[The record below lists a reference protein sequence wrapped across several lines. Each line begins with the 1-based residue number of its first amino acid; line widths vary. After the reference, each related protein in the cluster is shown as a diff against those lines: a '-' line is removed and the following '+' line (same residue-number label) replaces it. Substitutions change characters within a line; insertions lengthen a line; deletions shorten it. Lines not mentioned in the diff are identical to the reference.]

1 MRNGLREL
9 FWVDHGQI
17 VLQIYLPILSEVLN
31 PLPVQNLLDSDQF
44 FSKRINELSNIKI
57 LLKNKK
63 AFFNYEIL
71 ETLECGISLVGTE
84 VKSLRSGKFS
94 YGDAYVRMRNNELFL
109 IGLHISPYD
118 FGNINNHEALRERKL
133 LANKL
138 EIKKLRRKVDERGF
152 SLVPIKIYS
161 KNNLIKIEIGLGRG
175 KKLHDKRNTIRD
187 RDQKREAQRHSKQD
201 Y

>member
-1 MRNGLREL
+1 MN
-9 FWVDHGQI
+9 
-17 VLQIYLPILSEVLN
+17 PI
-31 PLPVQNLLDSDQF
+31 PVQNLLVSDQF
-44 FSKRINELSNIKI
+44 FFKRINELSNFKL

-63 AFFNYEIL
+63 AYFNYEIL

-84 VKSLRSGKFS
+84 VKSLRTGKFS

-138 EIKKLRRKVDERGF
+138 EIKKLRRKVEERGF
-152 SLVPIKIYS
+152 SLIPIKIYS

-187 RDQKREAQRHSKQD
+187 RDQKREAQRQTKQD

>member
-1 MRNGLREL
+1 MGN
-9 FWVDHGQI
+9 V
-17 VLQIYLPILSEVLN
+17 
-31 PLPVQNLLDSDQF
+31 
-44 FSKRINELSNIKI
+44 KI

-63 AFFNYEIL
+63 AFFNYEII

-84 VKSLRSGKFS
+84 VKSLRIGKFS
-94 YGDAYVRMRNNELFL
+94 YGDAYIRIRNNELYL

-152 SLVPIKIYS
+152 SLIPIKIYS
-161 KNNLIKIEIGLGRG
+161 KNNLIKIEMGLGRG